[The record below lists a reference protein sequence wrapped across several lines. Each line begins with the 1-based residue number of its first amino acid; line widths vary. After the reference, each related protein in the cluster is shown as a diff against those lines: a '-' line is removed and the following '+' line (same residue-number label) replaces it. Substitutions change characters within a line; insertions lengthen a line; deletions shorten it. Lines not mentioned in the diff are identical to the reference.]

1 MNSNNDILLFLFF
14 LLISTL
20 MLTLFS
26 IIIYY
31 CYSDNSEKQNLIEKI
46 NLKRRVYIKNEEV

>member
-20 MLTLFS
+20 MMILFS

-31 CYSDNSEKQNLIEKI
+31 CYGDNSEKQNLIEKI
-46 NLKRRVYIKNEEV
+46 NLKRQVYIKNEEV

>member
-1 MNSNNDILLFLFF
+1 MNSNNDILLLLFF

-31 CYSDNSEKQNLIEKI
+31 CYSDNSERQNLIEKI